1 MNEQYKLLSV
11 SEVAKLDK
19 KSIQT
24 VYNHIG
30 FGLYETVEYKRGSKM
45 RGVLIKYPK
54 DKIK

>member
-1 MNEQYKLLSV
+1 MNEQYELLSV

-54 DKIK
+54 EKIK